1 MKTRSKVVLALA
13 MLIAFAGGPANA
25 GTPSASTATPNI
37 DRREARQEWRI
48 RQGVRSG
55 RLTRGETRRLQRGE
69 RHIRRMELRAKAN
82 GRVTPRERRHMER
95 ALNRESRRIHRL
107 KHNGRMRRA

>member
-13 MLIAFAGGPANA
+13 MLIAFAGVA
-25 GTPSASTATPNI
+25 SASTATPNI

-48 RQGVRSG
+48 RQGERSG
-55 RLTRGETRRLQRGE
+55 QLTRREARRLQRGE

-95 ALNRESRRIHRL
+95 ALNRESRRIYRL